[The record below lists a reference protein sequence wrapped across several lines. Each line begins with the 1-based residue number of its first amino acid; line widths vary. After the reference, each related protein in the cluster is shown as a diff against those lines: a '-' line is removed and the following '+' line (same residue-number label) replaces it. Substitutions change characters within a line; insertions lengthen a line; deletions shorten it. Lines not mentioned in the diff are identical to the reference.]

1 MSKIDAVLFI
11 TLEKGLKIMKRLI
24 ALLLMIS
31 VLMMT
36 VCSAFGEQQ
45 ETNPPDSNTTIAES
59 GATDTVDNNQDPH
72 SAPEVTPEVVT
83 VETATEAPSVPETTP
98 AQEQA
103 PTTEA
108 PSVPEITPEPEV
120 TPEPETTPE
129 PEATTEPEA
138 TPEPEVT
145 PEPETTSEPEVTPEP
160 ETTSEPEVTPEPET
174 TAEPEATPEPEE
186 EELIE
191 ETPAPEIEYR
201 AGIVLRADS
210 DLGLLVYDA
219 PDGEW
224 IAALSK
230 GQMIEIGTV
239 EEDWTLIRLDDLT
252 GYVLSD
258 YIALYN
264 GEATPEE
271 KIRSISIANN
281 LSGLTRVKEGTTV
294 YLTATL
300 SGFEEDVYSV
310 QWQYSPDGGASAINI
325 EGANSL
331 TYAYQL
337 TEENFGYLYRV
348 VVDFHEEISQ

>member
-1 MSKIDAVLFI
+1 M
-11 TLEKGLKIMKRLI
+11 
-24 ALLLMIS
+24 
-31 VLMMT
+31 
-36 VCSAFGEQQ
+36 
-45 ETNPPDSNTTIAES
+45 
-59 GATDTVDNNQDPH
+59 
-72 SAPEVTPEVVT
+72 
-83 VETATEAPSVPETTP
+83 
-98 AQEQA
+98 
-103 PTTEA
+103 
-108 PSVPEITPEPEV
+108 